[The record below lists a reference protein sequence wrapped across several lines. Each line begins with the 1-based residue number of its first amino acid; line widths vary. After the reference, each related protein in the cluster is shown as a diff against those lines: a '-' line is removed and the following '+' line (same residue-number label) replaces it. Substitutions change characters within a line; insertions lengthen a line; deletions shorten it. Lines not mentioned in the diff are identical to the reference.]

1 GLAAE
6 IMKMKLLELDA
17 AGLGDYLVLAVHDE
31 AIADVPDDEV
41 NNAIETMN
49 EIMND
54 DKLLSIP
61 LTSGGATGKRWA
73 EKKDV

>member
-1 GLAAE
+1 MAAE
-6 IMKMKLLELDA
+6 IMKTKLLELDA

-31 AIADVPDDEV
+31 AISEVPDDEV
-41 NNAIETMN
+41 QDAIATMN
-49 EIMND
+49 TIMND
-54 DKLLSIP
+54 DKLLSLP